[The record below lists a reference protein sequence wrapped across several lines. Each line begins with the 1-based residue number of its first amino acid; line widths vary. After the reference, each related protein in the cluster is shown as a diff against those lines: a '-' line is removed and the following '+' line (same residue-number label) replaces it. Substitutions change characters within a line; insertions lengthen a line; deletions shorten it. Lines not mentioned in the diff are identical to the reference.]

1 MIFFFCFCGFCFV
14 FSTRARRRLLVD
26 LFICLLTFRENRR
39 FQTKKEGSLF
49 FLVCCATS
57 RMCIDFLIFCFLS
70 RKRIYF
76 TAVPRLNPRHA
87 PPLRIFCLY
96 TFVFKKKRERGKSAL
111 QKVLLIYLSALV
123 LFAGENSRGRSCWS
137 SWCVVCRLTTLS
149 PITSSWS
156 VERICKDVTWP
167 ADWLN
172 ANNGPSAPEES
183 LTSGLPSPVSSQKYR
198 NCKSIFHA
206 ALSLYR
212 SIRLFIGRPFFFLF

>member
-1 MIFFFCFCGFCFV
+1 MYRFPHFL
-14 FSTRARRRLLVD
+14 FS
-26 LFICLLTFRENRR
+26 
-39 FQTKKEGSLF
+39 
-49 FLVCCATS
+49 
-57 RMCIDFLIFCFLS
+57 
-70 RKRIYF
+70 
-76 TAVPRLNPRHA
+76 
-87 PPLRIFCLY
+87 
-96 TFVFKKKRERGKSAL
+96 FKKKNLFYGRSTLEPKACAATAHFLFIYICIFKKKERGKSAL

-183 LTSGLPSPVSSQKYR
+183 LTSGLPSPVSSPKYR